1 MPNRREDSST
11 DSRGSQRALIGAGV
25 LAAAGAA
32 AFLFAKRSAD
42 LRDDGIDMSD
52 APDYTWRR
60 GDKADH
66 SLIGR
71 TVTIG
76 KSREELY
83 KTWHDFTRFPRFM
96 ENVEKIEPAGDG
108 TSRWTIKAPAGTT
121 VELITRIV
129 EDVPGRKIAWESE
142 EGSSI
147 DTSGV
152 AEFEDAPPGRG
163 TYVRLLMSYDPP
175 GGIIGQ
181 GIAKLLQREPNIQAR
196 RDLRRFKQ
204 LMETG
209 EVATNAGPSGRG
221 ESVTQPTI

>member
-1 MPNRREDSST
+1 MPNRREDNST

-42 LRDDGIDMSD
+42 LRDDGVDMSD

-60 GDKADH
+60 GDKADN

-76 KSREELY
+76 KPRDELY
-83 KTWHDFTRFPRFM
+83 REWRDFSRFPRFM
-96 ENVEKIEPAGDG
+96 ENVEKVEAAGDG
-108 TSRWTIKAPAGTT
+108 ASRWTIKAPAGTT
-121 VELITRIV
+121 VELVTRIT
-129 EDVPGRKIAWESE
+129 EDEPGWAIAWESDE
-142 EGSSI
+142 SSDIRTNGRVEFI
-147 DTSGV
+147 D
-152 AEFEDAPPGRG
+152 AAPGRG
-163 TYVRLLMSYDPP
+163 TMVRLIMKYDPL

-209 EVATNAGPSGRG
+209 EVTTNAGPSGRSQ
-221 ESVTQPTI
+221 SVTESHI

>member
-1 MPNRREDSST
+1 MAETRTERPNT
-11 DSRGSQRALIGAGV
+11 RGTQRALIGAG
-25 LAAAGAA
+25 LAVAAGAA
-32 AFLFAKRSAD
+32 TLLFAKRSAD

-96 ENVEKIEPAGDG
+96 ENVEEVITMGDG
-108 TSRWTIKAPAGTT
+108 SSKWTIKAPAGTS
-121 VELITRIV
+121 VEVVTRIT
-129 EDVPGRKIAWESE
+129 EDTPNEAIAWESDDR
-142 EGSSI
+142 SDI
-147 DTSGV
+147 RTSGRV
-152 AEFEDAPPGRG
+152 EFIDAPPGRG
-163 TYVRLLMSYDPP
+163 TMVRLIMKYDPP

-181 GIAKLLQREPNIQAR
+181 GIAKLLQREPNVQAR
-196 RDLRRFKQ
+196 RDMRRFKQ

-209 EVATNAGPSGRG
+209 EVTTNAGPSGSRQ
-221 ESVTQPTI
+221 SVTQPHI